1 MIIGSDEG
9 GLRGFEW
16 CRLVLFSC
24 CVEKR
29 SDSILSENRGVVSHA
44 FLPASFIELSS
55 TLLDV
60 D

>member
-16 CRLVLFSC
+16 CRLVLFPS

-29 SDSILSENRGVVSHA
+29 SGRILCENRGVVSHA